1 MIFGFGKYSYKV
13 EEGWLAQSD
22 NQEMGWIPAV
32 ACDSKDNVYVYSRN
46 DHPLVV
52 YNRQGDMLG
61 VWGEGILEPKT
72 AHGIFIDLNDN
83 VYCTDASTHCVH
95 KFNSEGKLVMTLGT
109 PGQTGIHDGDPF
121 NLATDIDVA
130 SNGDIFI
137 SDGYGN
143 ARVHRY
149 SADGELILSWGE
161 RGDGPGQFSI
171 SHCVR
176 IDKDDRV
183 WVCDRENNRIQIFD
197 LDGNFLTE
205 WTDLLRPNTV
215 YFDKEDDVVYIA
227 ELTHQ
232 LSIYSLEKEL
242 ITQWG
247 GAKSS
252 DQPGEFIGGPHG
264 LWVDSHGDIY
274 VGEVEL
280 GERSRI
286 QKFIRQT

>member
-1 MIFGFGKYSYKV
+1 MIVFDKDGKFLRS
-13 EEGWLAQSD
+13 
-22 NQEMGWIPAV
+22 
-32 ACDSKDNVYVYSRN
+32 
-46 DHPLVV
+46 
-52 YNRQGDMLG
+52 
-61 VWGEGILEPKT
+61 WGEGVFPR
-72 AHGIFIDLNDN
+72 AHGITMGPDDTIF
-83 VYCTDASTHCVH
+83 CTDDGDHTVRHCTLD
-95 KFNSEGKLVMTLGT
+95 GKVLMTLGIS
-109 PGQTGIHDGDPF
+109 GQPAPFMSGNPFHRCTHLAIDPQ
-121 NLATDIDVA
+121 
-130 SNGDIFI
+130 NGDFYV

-149 SADGELILSWGE
+149 SADGELILSLGE

-171 SHCVR
+171 SHCAR

-232 LSIYSLEKEL
+232 LSIYSLEQEL
-242 ITQWG
+242 IAQWG

>member
-1 MIFGFGKYSYKV
+1 MTFGTGKYSYEV
-13 EEGWLAQSD
+13 EEGWLTQSD

-32 ACDSKDNVYVYSRN
+32 ACDSKDNVYVYSRSN
-46 DHPLVV
+46 QPLVV
-52 YNRQGDMLG
+52 YDRQGNIQG
-61 VWGEGILEPKT
+61 AWGEGILDPQT

-83 VYCTDASTHCVH
+83 VYCTDASTHCVR
-95 KFNSEGKLVMTLGT
+95 KFDSAGELVMTLGT
-109 PGQTGIHDGDPF
+109 PGQTGINDGDPF

-130 SNGDIFI
+130 SNGDIFV

-161 RGDGPGQFSI
+161 RGNGPGQFSI

-205 WTDLLRPNTV
+205 WTGLLRPNTV
-215 YFDKEDDVVYIA
+215 YFDKEDDVIYIA

-232 LSIYSLEKEL
+232 LSIYSLKQEL

-286 QKFIRQT
+286 QKFVRQT